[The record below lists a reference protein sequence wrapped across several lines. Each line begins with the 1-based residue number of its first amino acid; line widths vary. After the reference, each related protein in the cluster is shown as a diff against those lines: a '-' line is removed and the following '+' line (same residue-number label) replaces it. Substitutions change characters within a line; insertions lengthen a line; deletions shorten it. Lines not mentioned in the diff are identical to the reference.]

1 MGSVSVETIDE
12 FLASGRMNV
21 KNFIE
26 GPDKMVSDIQNLA
39 NDTLYT
45 LAQAD
50 SWSVFAG
57 DLLSGLSSIFAEPEL
72 INDQP
77 ELVETTVMTV
87 TLGAIHAYELRKEQ
101 GL

>member
-1 MGSVSVETIDE
+1 MGNVSVETIDE

-39 NDTLYT
+39 NHTLYT

-57 DLLSGLSSIFAEPEL
+57 DLLSGLSTIFAEPEL
-72 INDQP
+72 INGQP

>member
-72 INDQP
+72 INYQP